1 MIYIHLI
8 RHGKT
13 IGNVK
18 KQYIGSTDESLC
30 PEGIEELVQ
39 KKARGIYP
47 IPEEMEPVIY
57 SSPMRRCIETAK
69 VLYPGF
75 HIESIDGFQETD
87 FGPFERKNYEQLC
100 KLPEYREWIDS
111 QGEIICAGME
121 KRSSFQKRCVE
132 AFDALIRKI
141 DMDSMDMDS
150 MDMDSMD
157 VDSKASNC
165 ETVDFM
171 EDKQKS
177 AFGDRHFVL
186 VVHGGTIMALMQEL
200 GMEDSDTYKSE
211 GHIRDFY
218 RYQRENGCGI
228 TCSLVID
235 SSIDLHNSLGKYA
248 GKKAKIRLKWEGN
261 IG

>member
-111 QGEIICAGME
+111 QGEMICVGME

-150 MDMDSMD
+150 
-157 VDSKASNC
+157 KAASC
-165 ETVDFM
+165 KTVDFM

>member
-30 PEGIEELVQ
+30 PEGIEELEQ

-47 IPEEMEPVIY
+47 TSEEIEPVIY

-75 HIESIDGFQETD
+75 HIESIDGLQETD

-100 KLPEYREWIDS
+100 ELPEYREWIDS
-111 QGEIICAGME
+111 QGEIICADME
-121 KRSSFQKRCVE
+121 KRSSFQKRCAE
-132 AFDALIRKI
+132 AFDVFIRKI
-141 DMDSMDMDS
+141 DMDP
-150 MDMDSMD
+150 
-157 VDSKASNC
+157 KAANC
-165 ETVDFM
+165 ETVYFM
-171 EDKQKS
+171 EDKQKR

-200 GMEDSDTYKSE
+200 GMEDSDMLDSGMAGSGMGDSDMLNSRIANSDICKSE
-211 GHIRDFY
+211 GQSRDFY
-218 RYQRENGCGI
+218 CYQRENGCGI
-228 TCSLVID
+228 TCSLHIIREYGVE
-235 SSIDLHNSLGKYA
+235 
-248 GKKAKIRLKWEGN
+248 KIRLKWEGN

>member
-13 IGNVK
+13 SGNIK
-18 KQYIGSTDESLC
+18 RQYIGSSDESLC

-47 IPEEMEPVIY
+47 LPEEMEPVIY

-100 KLPEYREWIDS
+100 GLPEYREWIDS

-121 KRSSFQKRCVE
+121 KRSSFQKRCAE
-132 AFDALIRKI
+132 TFETFIRKI
-141 DMDSMDMDS
+141 DMDS

-235 SSIDLHNSLGKYA
+235 SSIDLQNNLGKYA

>member
-111 QGEIICAGME
+111 QGEMICVGME

-150 MDMDSMD
+150 
-157 VDSKASNC
+157 KAASC
-165 ETVDFM
+165 KTVDFM

-235 SSIDLHNSLGKYA
+235 SSIDLHNRLGKYA